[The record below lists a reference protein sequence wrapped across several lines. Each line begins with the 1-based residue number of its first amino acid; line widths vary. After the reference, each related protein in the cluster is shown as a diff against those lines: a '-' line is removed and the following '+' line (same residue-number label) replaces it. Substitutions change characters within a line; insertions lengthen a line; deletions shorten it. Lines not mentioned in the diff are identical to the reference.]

1 MDWRLCLGA
10 CRRRLAARKRSL
22 CSRPILRV
30 VTAAYSAPPLA
41 ICTKWA
47 GLSAARK
54 PDTSNRKSSSCGMA
68 GIRSNFYAQ
77 DAYSLELRAGAAFD
91 RWLVTANAGVVYATS
106 NIIYPLTGAGPLADW
121 GYTAGVSA
129 DYLISDHVFVGAKYD
144 HQFYRNF
151 AGNPTKVDVDTGSL
165 KVGYKF
171 RRPKRAGRVFRP
183 ADLSGSS
190 ENKRVQPAFF
200 VSSAANNCAA
210 HARLPKKVRYAQA
223 VGSNRLVVGSRLKRP
238 RNLIGHVD
246 ELVRRHLRRLPNESG
261 RDA

>member
-1 MDWRLCLGA
+1 MFKFGLA
-10 CRRRLAARKRSL
+10 SAILAAAS
-22 CSRPILRV
+22 
-30 VTAAYSAPPLA
+30 
-41 ICTKWA
+41 
-47 GLSAARK
+47 LSAAGNAIAADTLADAPLRGTVSWTGAYVSAHVGAGWLRDSDTNFPANPSRGDGGIFGASVGYLHQMGGFVGGAEAGYRK
-54 PDTSNRKSSSCGMA
+54 QKIQFVSNGWDPF
-68 GIRSNFYAQ
+68 NFYAQ

-171 RRPKRAGRVFRP
+171 
-183 ADLSGSS
+183 
-190 ENKRVQPAFF
+190 
-200 VSSAANNCAA
+200 
-210 HARLPKKVRYAQA
+210 
-223 VGSNRLVVGSRLKRP
+223 
-238 RNLIGHVD
+238 
-246 ELVRRHLRRLPNESG
+246 
-261 RDA
+261 